1 MKKLK
6 RKSIR
11 KVTGIST
18 TSLPDIVFILLFFF
32 MAVAVMKTS
41 DPLVEYEVPS
51 SENLYRF
58 EDQSLLAY
66 IRVGKDFKTNR
77 TIIQLGDA
85 IRTIEEIPA
94 YLKNAGPS
102 TSENGSKQILAYL
115 EIDKEIK
122 MGLVNRIKKQLVTME
137 IYDIVLSGTEK

>member
-58 EDQSLLAY
+58 EDQSLLAN

-85 IRTIEEIPA
+85 ICTIEEIPA

-122 MGLVNRIKKQLVTME
+122 MGIVNRIKKQLVTME

>member
-41 DPLVEYEVPS
+41 DPLVDYEVPS

-122 MGLVNRIKKQLVTME
+122 MGIVNRIKKQLVTME